1 MKKVGVLG
9 GTFNPIHN
17 GHILLANKALKEF
30 DLDFILF
37 VPTGLPPHKSTKD
50 LASKKDRLKMA
61 AIAIKD
67 NKRFKLSGIEISRGG
82 YSYAIDTFSRLKKKL
97 GQKTKLYY
105 VMGLDSINSILS
117 WKRPLELFK
126 MCEFIVATRPG
137 SKIRT
142 FKRLIKFPPLAINKD
157 KISVIE
163 VKKAVSSTE
172 IRSRIRSGIS
182 VSKLVQPEVEKYLL
196 ENSIYQKGKRS

>member
-1 MKKVGVLG
+1 MKKVGILG

-30 DLDFILF
+30 KLSFVLF

-61 AIAIKD
+61 ALAIKG
-67 NKRFKLSGIEISRGG
+67 NKKFKLSGIEINRSG
-82 YSYAIDTFSRLKKKL
+82 YSYAVDTFSRLKKRL

-117 WKRPLELFK
+117 WKKPLDLFK

-137 SKIRT
+137 SKMRA
-142 FKRLIKFPPLAINKD
+142 FKRLIKFPPLAANKD

-172 IRSRIRSGIS
+172 IRSRVRSGRP
-182 VSKLVQPEVEKYLL
+182 VSKLVHPEVEKYLL
-196 ENSIYQKGKRS
+196 EHSIYLKGKRS

>member
-1 MKKVGVLG
+1 MNKVGILG

-17 GHILLANKALKEF
+17 GHMLLAEKALKEF
-30 DLDFILF
+30 GLDYILF

-50 LASKKDRLKMA
+50 LASKSHRLKMVA
-61 AIAIKD
+61 LAIKG
-67 NKRFKLSGIEISRGG
+67 NKRYKLSRIEINRNG
-82 YSYAIDTFSRLKKKL
+82 YSYAIDTFSKLKKRL
-97 GQKTKLYY
+97 GQRTKLFY

-117 WKRPLELFK
+117 WKKPLELFK

-142 FKRLIKFPPLAINKD
+142 FKRLVKFPPLAMNKD
-157 KISVIE
+157 KIFVIE

-172 IRSRIRSGIS
+172 IRNRLRNGKS
-182 VSKLVQPEVEKYLL
+182 VSKLVRPEVEKYLL
-196 ENSIYQKGKRS
+196 ENSIYLKGK